1 MGKGKLIIFS
11 APSGSGKTT
20 IVKQILKT
28 DIPFQFSVSATSR
41 PPRDNEIDGRDYY
54 FLTPKTFREKIEN
67 HEFLEWEEVYEDQ
80 YYGTLKSEV
89 ERIRE
94 NNHHVLF
101 DIDVVGGLN
110 IKKQFGNEALSI
122 FVMPPHIKEL
132 EKRLKIRGTENEES
146 LSKRLAKSEHEMT
159 FAPEFDKVIINDEL
173 QKAVEE
179 THKIIKEF
187 LNHE

>member
-20 IVKQILKT
+20 IVKQILKL
-28 DIPFQFSVSATSR
+28 DIPFQFSISATSR

-54 FLTPKTFREKIEN
+54 FLTPEIFRKKIKS
-67 HEFLEWEEVYEDQ
+67 HEFLEWEEVYKDQ

-94 NNHHVLF
+94 SNYHVLF

-110 IKKQFGNEALSI
+110 VKKQFGKEALAI
-122 FVMPPHIKEL
+122 FVMPPHIEEL
-132 EKRLKIRGTENEES
+132 EKRLKNRGTENQES
-146 LSKRLAKSEHEMT
+146 LSKRLEKSEHEMT
-159 FAPEFDKVIINDEL
+159 YAPLFDKVIINDEL
-173 QKAVEE
+173 QKAVGE
-179 THKIIKEF
+179 TEKIIKEF
-187 LNHE
+187 LNYE